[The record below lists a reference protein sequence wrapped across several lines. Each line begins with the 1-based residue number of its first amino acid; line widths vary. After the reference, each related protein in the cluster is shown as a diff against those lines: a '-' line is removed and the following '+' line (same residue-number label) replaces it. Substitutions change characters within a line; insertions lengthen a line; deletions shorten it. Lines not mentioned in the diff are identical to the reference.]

1 MALLDVLI
9 KLLSNKVELVMS
21 HQWVLK
27 AVQGLLLS
35 VSAALLFILAVIFKV
50 ILRVLVII
58 ILILEA
64 LVSSRVEL
72 GFACLLG
79 VSLLQMLQL
88 THSSNPS
95 IS

>member
-58 ILILEA
+58 ILILEG